1 MKFKVVPSHS
11 RVKSKRYDVW
21 ALIEKDSE
29 IPDDTVKSVFCSC
42 VAGLAGTCNH
52 VVAMLFR
59 IEHAVRFNLTKPTS
73 ASKLCTWDV
82 PSISKVDVAPKKI
95 KDVCFDIP
103 SI

>member
-21 ALIEKDSE
+21 DLIEKDSE
-29 IPDDTVKSVFCSC
+29 IPDDTVKSAFCSC